1 MGVKCVSKL
10 SRKRCSVQV
19 ADPSDHLI
27 RGSDGE
33 GDPQCHNH
41 ATPGGRTV
49 VPGVEWFRAEANK
62 KTREKKFHR

>member
-1 MGVKCVSKL
+1 M
-10 SRKRCSVQV
+10 QV

-33 GDPQCHNH
+33 GDPPCHNH

-62 KTREKKFHR
+62 KTREKKFNR